1 MLSKLKSAGLPE
13 KATKIVLY
21 KYTVV
26 DGNAAYRPLKE
37 ETNPTSIIES
47 HTFTELESGSY
58 AIRYYYNGTS
68 DYFQGINIGETSNL
82 SLQLNS
88 TDFSLKGVSTL
99 TARINPAEPGT
110 KMRLVI
116 KSTDGTELFNGE
128 VPADAPYNFDVR
140 NRMVLL
146 LSEATMVDG
155 CMAGKSASTWNTPRK
170 VRSSASH
177 FVKTT

>member
-1 MLSKLKSAGLPE
+1 MPGFSYFLGSVNTTCNKKGYITVLSNLKSAGLPE

-68 DYFQGINIGETSNL
+68 DYVQGINIGETSNL
-82 SLQLNS
+82 SLQLN
-88 TDFSLKGVSTL
+88 FYGLQLEGVFLRLRLASIRPNRVQRCVWL
-99 TARINPAEPGT
+99 SRARTAPNSSMAKFLPMHLIT
-110 KMRLVI
+110 SMCV
-116 KSTDGTELFNGE
+116 
-128 VPADAPYNFDVR
+128 

-146 LSEATMVDG
+146 LP
-155 CMAGKSASTWNTPRK
+155 KQRW
-170 VRSSASH
+170 
-177 FVKTT
+177 

>member
-1 MLSKLKSAGLPE
+1 MTL
-13 KATKIVLY
+13 
-21 KYTVV
+21 
-26 DGNAAYRPLKE
+26 DGN
-37 ETNPTSIIES
+37 TNYYPVDSVTNLTSIIES
-47 HTFTELESGSY
+47 HTFTELESAPY

-68 DYFQGINIGETSNL
+68 DYVQGANRLQTSNL
-82 SLQLNS
+82 SLELNS

-140 NRMVLL
+140 KPHG
-146 LSEATMVDG
+146 SFTAEATKVDV
-155 CMAGKSASTWNTPRK
+155 CQAGKTASTWNTPRQGTK
-170 VRSSASH
+170 FILFPRSEKLN
-177 FVKTT
+177 FVP